1 MYSFFSSLNPEGAE
15 AFAFLEYTEKI
26 ELENQLVRAEKI
38 TSLKAKIEIEKE
50 KLKAKSKKRYRDN
63 LEKLKNKQWKR
74 IKMMDIN
81 HERELRKKYLMG
93 AEDETFTLEEWKIKS
108 NIVWNNIWFVIFILF
123 WMHFNKI
130 KEVDQQVYVL

>member
-26 ELENQLVRAEKI
+26 ELENQLVRAGKI

-63 LEKLKNKQWKR
+63 LEKLKNKQWKW

-108 NIVWNNIWFVIFILF
+108 NIV
-123 WMHFNKI
+123 
-130 KEVDQQVYVL
+130 